1 MFRVRT
7 KIPPIFYLY
16 IIAMLAMG
24 ALAASH
30 IGQV

>member
-1 MFRVRT
+1 MFRMRT
-7 KIPPIFYLY
+7 KIPAIFYMY

-30 IGQV
+30 IGQI

>member
-1 MFRVRT
+1 MYRT
-7 KIPPIFYLY
+7 RIKIPAIFYLY
-16 IIAMLAMG
+16 IIAVLAMG

>member
-1 MFRVRT
+1 MFRIRT
-7 KIPPIFYLY
+7 KLPAIFYLY
-16 IIAMLAMG
+16 IIAVLAMG